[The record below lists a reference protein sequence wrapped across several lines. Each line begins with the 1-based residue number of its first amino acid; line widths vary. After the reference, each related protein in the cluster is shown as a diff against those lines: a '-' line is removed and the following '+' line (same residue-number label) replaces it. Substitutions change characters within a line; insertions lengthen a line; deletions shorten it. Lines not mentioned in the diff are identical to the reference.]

1 LTGNGLFAFFD
12 APWMPIYILVMFI
25 FHQWYGWM
33 AVATV
38 IILSVLAILNEKLT
52 KGLLK
57 EANEMAIASRGLV
70 NKNLRNA
77 EVVDSMGMLNGLKAR
92 WLEKVNQVLFLQSK
106 ASTKAGAI
114 TALSKT
120 IRIMAQSLVL
130 GLGAYLVLE
139 QQITPGLMIAGS
151 ILLGR
156 ALAPIDLM
164 IGSWKG
170 FIAAR
175 GQYAR
180 LNTILKQIPDDKEKM
195 ALPAPSGKLSV
206 ENVLVSSPGSRA
218 PIVKGVSF
226 SLEPGELLGIIGP
239 SAAGKSSLARAILGI
254 WPTLSGKVRLDGVDI
269 FEWNR
274 NELGPYIGYLP
285 QDIELFDGTISE
297 NIARFGEIDAEKII
311 DAAKIADVHEM
322 ILKLPKGYDTVIDST
337 GGLLSGGQRQRIGLA
352 RAVYGEPKF
361 ILLDEPNSNLDDQG
375 ELALAK
381 ALQQLKSKQV
391 TVVVITHRTGVLNLL
406 DKLLILKDGNVVN
419 YGNRADVL
427 QQLQQNIANTA
438 KKATPL
444 KSQPTVKPVI

>member
-1 LTGNGLFAFFD
+1 
-12 APWMPIYILVMFI
+12 
-25 FHQWYGWM
+25 
-33 AVATV
+33 
-38 IILSVLAILNEKLT
+38 
-52 KGLLK
+52 
-57 EANEMAIASRGLV
+57 
-70 NKNLRNA
+70 
-77 EVVDSMGMLNGLKAR
+77 
-92 WLEKVNQVLFLQSK
+92 
-106 ASTKAGAI
+106 
-114 TALSKT
+114 
-120 IRIMAQSLVL
+120 
-130 GLGAYLVLE
+130 
-139 QQITPGLMIAGS
+139 
-151 ILLGR
+151 
-156 ALAPIDLM
+156 
-164 IGSWKG
+164 
-170 FIAAR
+170 
-175 GQYAR
+175 
-180 LNTILKQIPDDKEKM
+180 
-195 ALPAPSGKLSV
+195 
-206 ENVLVSSPGSRA
+206 VSSPGSRA